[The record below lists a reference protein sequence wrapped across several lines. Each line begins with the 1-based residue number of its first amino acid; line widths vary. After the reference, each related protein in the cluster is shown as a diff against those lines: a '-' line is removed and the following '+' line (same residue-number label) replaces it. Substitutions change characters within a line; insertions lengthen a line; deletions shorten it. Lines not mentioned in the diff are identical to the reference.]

1 MRPLPNDFLPLK
13 PVAFQ
18 VLLSL
23 ASGEQHGYGLV
34 QDIAARGALPKRLDP
49 GNLYKSLRALL
60 DDGLIVESDR
70 RPAADLDDERRRYY
84 RMTPLGRKVADAET
98 ARLERV
104 ARQARAVLRP
114 ARGRG
119 AS

>member
-1 MRPLPNDFLPLK
+1 MKPSPDDFLPLK
-13 PVAFQ
+13 PVPFQ

-23 ASGEQHGYGLV
+23 ASGEQHGYGIV
-34 QDIAARGALPKRLDP
+34 QDIAKRRAFPKRLDP

-60 DDGLIVESDR
+60 DDALIVESER

-84 RMTPLGRKVADAET
+84 RLTPLGRQVAEAEA

-104 ARQARAVLRP
+104 ARQARAALRP
-114 ARGRG
+114 ARGRQ
-119 AS
+119 A